1 MRTRAK
7 RKYVASDRAR
17 RENVLWHI
25 LYLKTMQGGTSM
37 KTDIEIAQE
46 AQMLP
51 ITEVV
56 KEIGLTAD
64 DLELYGKYKAKI
76 SNEYLKKIEGN
87 KKGKLILVTAINPT
101 PAGEGKTTTSVGLG
115 QAFGKLGKKAIIA
128 LREPSLGPC
137 FGIKG
142 GAAGGGY
149 AQVVPMEDLNLHF
162 TGDFHAI
169 TSANNLL
176 AALLD
181 NHIQQGN
188 ALRIDTRQ
196 IVWKRCLDMNDRVLR
211 NVVVGLG
218 SKTDGFV
225 REDHFVI
232 TVASEI
238 MAILCLAT
246 DLEDLKDRLGKI
258 IVAYDL
264 DGKPV
269 TAKDLQ
275 AVGAM
280 AALLKDAILP
290 NVIQTLEHTPALV
303 HGGPFANIAHGCN
316 SVRATTAALSMADY
330 VVTEAGF
337 GADLGAEK
345 FFDIKCRQAGLS
357 PDAVVLVATIR
368 ALKYNGGVPKTEL
381 SAENVE
387 ALEKGIVNLEKH
399 IENLQKYKVPV
410 VVTLN
415 SFVTDSEAEI
425 AFVKQFC
432 EERGCEF
439 AISEVWEK
447 GGEGGIALAEKVLK
461 TLEEKE
467 SHFEPL
473 YPSELPLTEK
483 IETVAKEI
491 YGAKGV
497 NYTAAAKKQLAKLTD
512 LGFGDLPVCMAK
524 TQYSLSDDPALLGR
538 PKDFDITVR
547 EAYVSA
553 GAGFVVVLTGAVM
566 TMPGL
571 PKQPAAFGIDVD
583 ESGKITGLF

>member
-1 MRTRAK
+1 
-7 RKYVASDRAR
+7 
-17 RENVLWHI
+17 
-25 LYLKTMQGGTSM
+25 M
-37 KTDIEIAQE
+37 KSDIEIAQE
-46 AQMLP
+46 AAMLP
-51 ITEVV
+51 IKDVAAS
-56 KEIGLTAD
+56 IGIAED

-76 SNEYLKKIEGN
+76 SDELIQRTKNN
-87 KKGKLILVTAINPT
+87 PDGKLILVTAINPT

-115 QAFGKLGKKAIIA
+115 QALGKMGKKSLIA

-188 ALRIDTRQ
+188 ELGIDPRQ
-196 IVWKRCLDMNDRVLR
+196 IVWKRCMDMNDRVLR

-218 SKTDGFV
+218 SKMDGMV

-238 MAILCLAT
+238 MAILCLAE
-246 DLEDLKDRLGKI
+246 DMNDLKKRLGRI
-258 IVAYDL
+258 IVAYTF

-269 TAKDLQ
+269 TAEDLH
-275 AVGAM
+275 AVGSM
-280 AALLKDAILP
+280 AALLRDALKP
-290 NVIQTLEHTPALV
+290 NLIQTLEHTPALV

-316 SVRATTAALSMADY
+316 SVRATQTALKLADY

-345 FFDIKCRQAGLS
+345 FFDIKCRKAGLH

-368 ALKYNGGVPKTEL
+368 ALKYNGGVAKEDLSTENL
-381 SAENVE
+381 E
-387 ALEKGIVNLEKH
+387 ALKAGIVNLEKH
-399 IENLQKYKVPV
+399 IENLQKYGVPV

-415 SFVTDSEAEI
+415 SFVTDTEAETK
-425 AFVKQFC
+425 FVEDFC
-432 EERGCEF
+432 HERGCEF
-439 AISEVWEK
+439 ALSEVWEK
-447 GGEGGIALAEKVLK
+447 GGEGGIALAEKVLE
-461 TLEEKE
+461 TLENKE
-467 SHFEPL
+467 SHFKPIYEDSL
-473 YPSELPLTEK
+473 SLKEK

-491 YGAKGV
+491 YGADGV
-497 NYTAAAKKQLAKLTD
+497 TYSAAAEKELKRITD
-512 LGFGDLPVCMAK
+512 LGMGDFPVCMAK
-524 TQYSLSDDPALLGR
+524 TQYSLSDDPKKLGR
-538 PKDFDITVR
+538 PSGFTINVR
-547 EAYVSA
+547 EVYVSA
-553 GAGFVVVLTGAVM
+553 GAGFVVAINGSIM

-571 PKQPAAFGIDVD
+571 PKKPAAYGIDVND
-583 ESGKITGLF
+583 EGMITGLF

>member
-1 MRTRAK
+1 MK
-7 RKYVASDRAR
+7 SD
-17 RENVLWHI
+17 I
-25 LYLKTMQGGTSM
+25 Q
-37 KTDIEIAQE
+37 IAQE
-46 AQMLP
+46 ATMLP
-51 ITEVV
+51 IKEVAAS
-56 KEIGLTAD
+56 IGIEED
-64 DLELYGKYKAKI
+64 DLELYGKYKAKL
-76 SNEYLKKIEGN
+76 SDDLIEKTKN
-87 KKGKLILVTAINPT
+87 NQDGKLILVTAINPT

-115 QAFGKLGKKAIIA
+115 QAFGKLGKKALIA

-188 ALRIDTRQ
+188 ELGIDPRQ

-218 SKTDGFV
+218 SKMDGMV

-238 MAILCLAT
+238 MAILCLA
-246 DLEDLKDRLGKI
+246 DDMNDLKRRLGRI
-258 IVAYDL
+258 IVAYTF

-269 TAKDLQ
+269 TAEDLH
-275 AVGAM
+275 AVGSM
-280 AALLKDAILP
+280 AALLKDALKP
-290 NVIQTLEHTPALV
+290 NLIQTLEHTPAIV

-316 SVRATTAALSMADY
+316 SVRATKTSLKLADY
-330 VVTEAGF
+330 VITEAGF

-345 FFDIKCRQAGLS
+345 FFDIKCRKAGLH

-368 ALKYNGGVPKTEL
+368 ALKYNGGVAKDQL
-381 SAENVE
+381 SEENLD
-387 ALEKGIVNLEKH
+387 ALKAGIVNLEKH
-399 IENLQKYKVPV
+399 IENLQKYGVPV

-415 SFVTDSEAEI
+415 SFITDTKAETD
-425 AFVKQFC
+425 FVEHFC
-432 EERGCEF
+432 KERGCEF
-439 AISEVWEK
+439 ALSEVWEK
-447 GGEGGIALAEKVLK
+447 GGEGGIALANKVLE
-461 TLEEKE
+461 TLETKE
-467 SHFEPL
+467 SNFKLL
-473 YPSELPLTEK
+473 YDDELTLKEK

-491 YGAKGV
+491 YGADGV
-497 NYTAAAKKQLAKLTD
+497 TYSAAAERELKRITD
-512 LGFGDLPVCMAK
+512 LGMGRFPVCMAK
-524 TQYSLSDDPALLGR
+524 TQYSLSDDAKKLGR
-538 PKDFDITVR
+538 PTGFTINVR
-547 EAYVSA
+547 EVYASA
-553 GAGFVVVLTGAVM
+553 GAGFVVAINGTIM

-571 PKQPAAFGIDVD
+571 PKKPAAYQIDVD
-583 ESGKITGLF
+583 DNGVITGLF